1 MRGYSLNNT
10 LCVLFFVFSGLL
22 AACSNADRVAVE
34 PEHVARKQ
42 IALSFDDA
50 PRGRGPKFTGDE
62 RSKVLIDTLAKSN
75 SGPVAFFV
83 TTKGFAKPGGKQ
95 RIERY
100 AEAGH
105 LIANHSHTHQWLMHM
120 DTQDYI
126 ADIDKA
132 EQNLAGIQNRR
143 PWFRFPFLD
152 EGTPLEKRDAVRDAL
167 KERGIINGYV
177 TIDNYDW
184 YIDSRWK
191 KAVRSGRSV
200 DMDALEKAYV
210 DMLMGAVHFYDKA
223 AVDTFGRSPVHIL
236 LLHEND
242 VAALFIDDLIV
253 ALRADGWKIVSPDAA
268 YKDPIATIE
277 PQTLKTRQG
286 HVAALAIEAG
296 RDPKTFSHLA
306 IDEKKID
313 AFLLERKVFGAPVN
327 D

>member
-1 MRGYSLNNT
+1 VGGLSIKGLIYPLFI
-10 LCVLFFVFSGLL
+10 VLSGLVT
-22 AACSNADRVAVE
+22 ACSNADTIKSVPEKVASK
-34 PEHVARKQ
+34 R
-42 IALSFDDA
+42 ITLSFDDA
-50 PRGRGPKFTGDE
+50 PSGDGPKFTGDE

-75 SGPVAFFV
+75 SGPVVFFV
-83 TTKGFAKPGGKQ
+83 TTKEFAKPGGKQ

-100 AEAGH
+100 AKAGH
-105 LIANHSHTHQWLMHM
+105 LIANHSHTHQWLMRM
-120 DTQDYI
+120 DTQEYI
-126 ADIDKA
+126 ADIDIA
-132 EQNLAGIQNRR
+132 ERNLAGIENRR

-152 EGTPLEKRDAVRDAL
+152 EGVPLEKRDAVRRAL
-167 KERGIINGYV
+167 KQRGIINGYV

-210 DMLMGAVHFYDKA
+210 DMLMGAVHFYDEM
-223 AVDTFGRSPVHIL
+223 AVETFGRSPVHTL

-242 VAALFIDDLIV
+242 VAALFIDDLIA
-253 ALRADGWKIVSPDAA
+253 ALRVDGWEIVSPDAA
-268 YKDPIATIE
+268 YKDPIAAIE

-306 IDEKKID
+306 IDEMQID
-313 AFLLERKVFGAPVN
+313 TFLSERKVFGEIEN